1 MIHQNKEDCHFRTFL
16 DASLANNRELVLC
29 IINTH
34 SVSLAFLFRF
44 KAGNLC
50 ILMSSFISKW
60 DIRKST
66 LSLHQLIKDYCGHFS
81 EHFGWRRLREASRDC
96 VFFFFHQRPVLEL
109 RVEGSFGNVAPQ
121 NWHSPQMPPNNS
133 LVWLTVWWEAGR
145 KWYMGSLFYKN
156 ILRRD
161 A

>member
-96 VFFFFHQRPVLEL
+96 WFLFFFSSEICPWTE
-109 RVEGSFGNVAPQ
+109 S
-121 NWHSPQMPPNNS
+121 
-133 LVWLTVWWEAGR
+133 GR
-145 KWYMGSLFYKN
+145 KFWKCGSSKLTFHS
-156 ILRRD
+156 D
-161 A
+161 APKQFISLTDSLMRGGQKMIYGLALL